1 MDLIEIFKSGTHT
14 DSSGNTR
21 EWTDKDLEEI
31 ASLYDPANHE
41 APIVIGHPDTDS
53 PAYGWVESLKVEGGR
68 LLAKVKDV
76 ADEFKDWV
84 GRGLYKKISIALYP
98 DLSLR
103 HVGFLGAM
111 PPSVKGLANAHFQE
125 KEGIIIYSDFE
136 KGGMKMGNLNVK
148 DPMEEISRRIKEV
161 MRNPRSFVDKRG
173 RRFDEGITYSEALNF
188 VQIEDPELAQQFVE
202 SLRPVKL
209 SEKEKKALAAGE
221 KIVSLVNEKMRADKG
236 LSYSEALTA
245 VQKENRPLILEF
257 IGGR

>member
-31 ASLYDPANHE
+31 ASLYDPAKHE
-41 APIVIGHPDTDS
+41 APIVIGHPEHDS

-84 GRGLYKKISIALYP
+84 GRSLYKKISIALYP

-111 PPSVKGLANAHFQE
+111 PPAVKGLVNAHFQE
-125 KEGIIIYSDFE
+125 KGGITIYSDFE
-136 KGGMKMGNLNVK
+136 EGGKKMSSKVN
-148 DPMEEISRRIKEV
+148 DPGAELEKRIREV
-161 MRNPRSFVDKRG
+161 LRDPRSHVNKYG
-173 RRFDEGITYSEALNF
+173 IRFSEGVTYAQALTY
-188 VQIEDPELAQQFVE
+188 VQEEDPELARKFVE
-202 SLRPVKL
+202 SLRPTKL
-209 SEKEKKALAAGE
+209 TEKEKKALVAGE
-221 KIVSLVNEKMRADKG
+221 KIVSLVNEKMKADRS
-236 LSYSEALTA
+236 LSYAEALTA
-245 VQKENRPLILEF
+245 VQREFRPLILEF

>member
-1 MDLIEIFKSGTHT
+1 MDNWIQIFRTGRHT
-14 DSSGNTR
+14 DSAGKTR
-21 EWTDKDLEEI
+21 EWTDKDLAEI
-31 ASLYDPANHE
+31 VSSYDPANHE
-41 APIVIGHPDTDS
+41 APIVIGHPETDS
-53 PAYGWVESLKVEGGR
+53 PAYGWVESLKVEGGK

-76 ADEFKDWV
+76 ADEFRDWV
-84 GRGLYKKISIALYP
+84 SKGLYKKVSIALYP

-103 HVGFLGAM
+103 HVGFLGAT
-111 PPSVKGLANAHFQE
+111 PPSVKGLANVHFQE

-188 VQIEDPELAQQFVE
+188 VQIEDPELAQQFFE

-209 SEKEKKALAAGE
+209 TEKEKKSLAAGA
-221 KIVSLVNEKMRADKG
+221 KIVDLINAKMKG
-236 LSYSEALTA
+236 NKALSYSEALTET
-245 VQKENRPLILEF
+245 QKENRELILEYL
-257 IGGR
+257 GK